1 MVGFAVGGGGCCGKT
16 DLVGDEGKCCKQRQ
30 RFETGDRGRMGIDAT
45 GQSIRQKHHVELRLF
60 GGLCDAAKQVEILAS
75 RFRLRVPPA
84 GDVMAC
90 ALEKQAEV
98 DLSLGSHG
106 IRLSSEGGLVEQ
118 GQKAGE
124 IGLAFHAAN
133 EFGNIGESRAP

>member
-1 MVGFAVGGGGCCGKT
+1 MRYAENQ
-16 DLVGDEGKCCKQRQ
+16 DEKL
-30 RFETGDRGRMGIDAT
+30 
-45 GQSIRQKHHVELRLF
+45 S
-60 GGLCDAAKQVEILAS
+60 S
-75 RFRLRVPPA
+75 RFRYLVPPA

-106 IRLSSEGGLVEQ
+106 IRLSSEGGLVKQ
-118 GQKAGE
+118 RQKADE
-124 IGLAFHAAN
+124 IGFAFHAAN